1 MNCATNGITY
11 TGILLYLPEQDRF
24 LIKSASKQ
32 IIDFSKKQSEEKPQY
47 LDMLKELVN
56 FRVPEVAIGDYMN
69 AAVRSG
75 IYEFLDKLVH
85 AALPSVGTISLNT
98 LESKDYIGDKSRPE
112 FIDYYNQTELNK
124 FDFSKAT
131 QFLTAIQEYYE
142 VSEKSKK

>member
-1 MNCATNGITY
+1 MNCATNCISY

-47 LDMLKELVN
+47 LDMLNELVK